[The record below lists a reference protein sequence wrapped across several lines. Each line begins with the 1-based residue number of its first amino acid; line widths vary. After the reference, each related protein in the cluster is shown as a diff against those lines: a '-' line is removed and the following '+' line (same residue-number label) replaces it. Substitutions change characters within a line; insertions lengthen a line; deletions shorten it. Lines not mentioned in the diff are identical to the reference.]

1 MENKLRFLIIDDSK
15 TILMSYTLL
24 LQQAG
29 HEVVALSSCDQALE
43 QVIQQKP
50 DCVLCDL
57 MLPGMDG
64 LELFKLVRNEQ
75 NIKQPAFIV
84 ISGKQFDY
92 DRRRAQ
98 EVGVDAYLSKP
109 INEATFV
116 KELLSHIEGKMIAK
130 IWGCR
135 GTLPVPGEKSVK
147 YGGNTNCI
155 TLNIA
160 NKHNF
165 IFDAGSG
172 IKELSNY
179 ILHNNI
185 LPYKAKIFISHPHYD
200 HINGIPFF
208 VPLYM
213 KGNEFEFLGADQG
226 SVTLEKVLSDQM
238 DSVYF
243 PVTMNEFSSAVTFRS
258 LTEETIVIDDVR
270 VDTILLNHP
279 GRCLGFRITY
289 KDKVFCYITDNE
301 IYLKEDKQRYNKE
314 EVDRLTRFVKHS
326 DLLIIDATYMDEEYK
341 HKIGWGH
348 SSLTSVVEL
357 AANAEVKVLCLH
369 HHDPDQSDCDIDKKL
384 ELAQAVLQELDSD
397 TKCIIPHEGD
407 EIVI

>member
-1 MENKLRFLIIDDSK
+1 
-15 TILMSYTLL
+15 
-24 LQQAG
+24 
-29 HEVVALSSCDQALE
+29 
-43 QVIQQKP
+43 
-50 DCVLCDL
+50 
-57 MLPGMDG
+57 
-64 LELFKLVRNEQ
+64 
-75 NIKQPAFIV
+75 
-84 ISGKQFDY
+84 
-92 DRRRAQ
+92 
-98 EVGVDAYLSKP
+98 
-109 INEATFV
+109 
-116 KELLSHIEGKMIAK
+116 
-130 IWGCR
+130 
-135 GTLPVPGEKSVK
+135 
-147 YGGNTNCI
+147 
-155 TLNIA
+155 
-160 NKHNF
+160 
-165 IFDAGSG
+165 
-172 IKELSNY
+172 
-179 ILHNNI
+179 
-185 LPYKAKIFISHPHYD
+185 
-200 HINGIPFF
+200 
-208 VPLYM
+208 
-213 KGNEFEFLGADQG
+213 
-226 SVTLEKVLSDQM
+226 
-238 DSVYF
+238 
-243 PVTMNEFSSAVTFRS
+243 MNEFSSAVTFRS